1 MGIVNEAPFRRNVI
15 FIRFVL
21 RGLMAIGLVDISALS
36 TLAAGG
42 FDTGNT
48 AWILSATAL
57 VVSVI
62 ILIIPK
68 AVAGPRVDD

>member
-21 RGLMAIGLVDISALS
+21 RGLMAIGLVDISALY